1 MSFDTF
7 DSWRNQ
13 RQDSLFAIIDATL
26 DTTAVAR
33 FYDTGGKD
41 AYPLFATTAFSD
53 HAEQGPWLLPFPS
66 TDFVNHVLPLSGFYI
81 TSYATVEIVRQHWQ
95 SLIEVARNGE
105 VMWLRYADPR
115 LFPKM
120 FAAMSQTER
129 DQILGPCSGLW
140 ANAQG
145 WLRSPD
151 YEFIPQ
157 ISPWFRIQPQ
167 HLAHLYDEARHV
179 YTLYRHLWQRIEP
192 IMTRHTDPQT
202 TIAAVLQRANLDG
215 LDGDIRDGVVAATLA
230 LQINMPLDA
239 IQTPLMLSDNELTFV
254 KHWLNKY
261 CIFTGVV

>member
-41 AYPLFATTAFSD
+41 AYPLFATTAFAD

-66 TDFVNHVLPLSGFYI
+66 ADFVNHVLPLSGFYI

-115 LFPKM
+115 IFPKM
-120 FAAMSQTER
+120 FAAMSQ
-129 DQILGPCSGLW
+129 
-140 ANAQG
+140 
-145 WLRSPD
+145 
-151 YEFIPQ
+151 
-157 ISPWFRIQPQ
+157 
-167 HLAHLYDEARHV
+167 
-179 YTLYRHLWQRIEP
+179 
-192 IMTRHTDPQT
+192 TDPQT
-202 TIAAVLQRANLDG
+202 TIAAVLQRASLDG

>member
-41 AYPLFATTAFSD
+41 AYPLFATTAFAD
-53 HAEQGPWLLPFPS
+53 HAEQGPWLLPS

-120 FAAMSQTER
+120 FAAMGQ
-129 DQILGPCSGLW
+129 
-140 ANAQG
+140 
-145 WLRSPD
+145 
-151 YEFIPQ
+151 
-157 ISPWFRIQPQ
+157 
-167 HLAHLYDEARHV
+167 
-179 YTLYRHLWQRIEP
+179 
-192 IMTRHTDPQT
+192 TDPQT
-202 TIAAVLQRANLDG
+202 TIAAVLQRTNLDG